1 MGLTNNST
9 GSSLIGRRQAP
20 HSEDYPRIALAGNP
34 NVGKSTLFNA
44 LTGMNQHTGN
54 WSGKTVGFA
63 EGICRIGD
71 TPLTFIDV
79 PGTYSLDASSPEE
92 RVAMEMLTDV
102 KTDAIV
108 VVCDAA
114 CLERNL
120 VLALQIL
127 ELGKPTVLCVN
138 LMDEAKRKG
147 FSVDL
152 DLLSER
158 LGIPV
163 IGMIARKKKG
173 IRELIGAINQAFGG
187 KNQSKNSRNK
197 PKSGEQH
204 KKKCNFTQKSAQDYV
219 KRAEELCDGVYT
231 KKLVDVHSSDRLLDR
246 LFTGRKTAYPI
257 MAALLLLI
265 FWLTVVGANYPSELL
280 SFLFFK
286 VGDAIN
292 ELLINIKFPS
302 FLRGLLIDGAYRTLA
317 WVVSVMLPPIAIF
330 FPLFTIL
337 EDSGYLPRIAYNLD
351 APFCKC
357 RGCGKQALTMCMGF
371 GCNAAGVVGC
381 RIIDSP
387 RERMVAILTNA
398 LVPCNGRFPMLIS
411 IVTVFFVGIGTG
423 FSGSL
428 ASALMLAS
436 IIVLSIAATLL
447 MSYLLSV
454 TLLRGKQSAFILE
467 LPPYRPP
474 EIGRIITRSLIDRT
488 AFVLLRAVISAIPA
502 GIILWLMANLRV
514 GDATPLSLASSLLD
528 PFARLLGLDGV
539 ILVAFILALP
549 ANEIVIPIMLMAYA
563 EVGSLTSPSSLVEL
577 RELLVSN
584 GWTEVTALCVIIFTL
599 FHWPCATTLLTVR
612 KETGS
617 VKWMLLAAAIPTI
630 LGIILCAAI
639 NLISKML

>member
-9 GSSLIGRRQAP
+9 GSSLIGHRQASR
-20 HSEDYPRIALAGNP
+20 SEGYPRIALAGNP
-34 NVGKSTLFNA
+34 NVGKSTLFNV

-63 EGICRIGD
+63 EGVCRIGES
-71 TPLTFIDV
+71 PMTFIDI
-79 PGTYSLDASSPEE
+79 PGTYSLSASSPEE
-92 RVAMEMLTDV
+92 KVALEMLTNGRN
-102 KTDAIV
+102 DAIV

-147 FSVDL
+147 ISVDL
-152 DLLSER
+152 HLLSKH

-163 IGMIARKKKG
+163 VGMIARKKKG
-173 IRELIGAINQAFGG
+173 VYELLDAISQALGG
-187 KNQSKNSRNK
+187 GCQPQNLKNH
-197 PKSGEQH
+197 PKCGDDFA
-204 KKKCNFTQKSAQDYV
+204 KKDDFDKSAPDHV
-219 KRAEELCDGVYT
+219 KIAEDICEIIYT
-231 KKLVDVHSSDRLLDR
+231 KKLHDVHSSDRLLDR

-280 SFLFFK
+280 SFIFFK
-286 VGDAIN
+286 VGDTIN
-292 ELLINIKFPS
+292 ELLIKIEFPP
-302 FLRGLLIDGAYRTLA
+302 FLRLLLIDGAYRTLA

-387 RERMVAILTNA
+387 RERTVAILTNS

-411 IVTVFFVGIGTG
+411 IVTVFFIGIGTG

-428 ASALMLAS
+428 ASAMILAS

-454 TLLRGKQSAFILE
+454 TILRGKQSAFILE

-474 EIGRIITRSLIDRT
+474 QIGRIITRSLIDRT

-502 GIILWLMANLRV
+502 GIILSLMANLRI
-514 GDATPLSLASSLLD
+514 GDATPLSMVSSFFD

-563 EVGSLTSPSSLVEL
+563 EVGSLTSPSSLIEL

-617 VKWMLLAAAIPTI
+617 IKWMLLAAAIPTA

-639 NLISKML
+639 NFISKIF

>member
-9 GSSLIGRRQAP
+9 GSSLIGRRKTTHP
-20 HSEDYPRIALAGNP
+20 EEYPRIALAGNP

-63 EGICRIGD
+63 EGVCRMGD

-79 PGTYSLDASSPEE
+79 PGTYSLNASSPEE
-92 RVAMEMLTDV
+92 LVAMEMLTDG

-108 VVCDAA
+108 VVTDAA

-120 VLALQIL
+120 VLAIQIL

-138 LMDEAKRKG
+138 LMDEAKKKG
-147 FSVDL
+147 ISVDL
-152 DLLSER
+152 DLLSSR
-158 LGIPV
+158 LEIPV

-173 IRELIGAINQAFGG
+173 VRELLSAISRV
-187 KNQSKNSRNK
+187 QSGENKVENSHNK
-197 PKSGEQH
+197 PASGEKITNSGEMRH
-204 KKKCNFTQKSAQDYV
+204 ESAADYV
-219 KRAEELCDGVYT
+219 KRAEELCDGIYT
-231 KKLVDVHSSDRLLDR
+231 QKTDDIHSSDRLLDR

-265 FWLTVVGANYPSELL
+265 FWLTVVGANYPSEIL

-286 VGDAIN
+286 AGDAIG
-292 ELLINIKFPS
+292 ELLIQIEFPP

-357 RGCGKQALTMCMGF
+357 RSCGKQALTMCMGF

-387 RERMVAILTNA
+387 RERTVAILTNS

-411 IVTVFFVGIGTG
+411 LVTVFFVGIGAG
-423 FSGSL
+423 LYSSL
-428 ASALMLAS
+428 ASAMMLAL

-447 MSYLLSV
+447 VSYLLSV

-474 EIGRIITRSLIDRT
+474 EVGRIITRSLIDRT

-502 GIILWLMANLRV
+502 GIILWLMANLHFGGV
-514 GDATPLSLASSLLD
+514 TPLAFASALLD
-528 PFARLLGLDGV
+528 PFANLLGLDGV

-549 ANEIVIPIMLMAYA
+549 ANEIVIPIMIMAYA
-563 EVGSLTSPSSLVEL
+563 EVGSLTSPSSLIEL

-584 GWTEVTALCVIIFTL
+584 GWTEITALCVIIFTL

-617 VKWMLLAAAIPTI
+617 IKWMLLSAAIPTA
-630 LGIILCAAI
+630 LGMILCAAV
-639 NLISKML
+639 NFISSFF